1 MSTTCTLA
9 SLEKQTNNNPL
20 CWLFEEAG
28 MACVMRPLGCF
39 CLSGGFSVCVNPRAM
54 AGFLCAGS
62 RILLCLTSL
71 HVYVGVYLMDFGTD
85 LGKKDMTKRE
95 RVTGNT
101 LH

>member
-1 MSTTCTLA
+1 M
-9 SLEKQTNNNPL
+9 
-20 CWLFEEAG
+20 
-28 MACVMRPLGCF
+28 
-39 CLSGGFSVCVNPRAM
+39 CVNPRAM

-95 RVTGNT
+95 SNRQHTSLGDAWVG
-101 LH
+101 LHERGGPSQHEPGEWLSSKRKREKEILRR